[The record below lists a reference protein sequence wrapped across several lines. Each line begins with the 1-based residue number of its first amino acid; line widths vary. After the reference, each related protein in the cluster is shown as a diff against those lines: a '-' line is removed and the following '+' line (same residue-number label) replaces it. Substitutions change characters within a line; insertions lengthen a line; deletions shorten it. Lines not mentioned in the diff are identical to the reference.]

1 MCKGLLDCIYV
12 TVREESISGLF
23 KGLSPSLIKAGFTTA
38 LHLTLYEQTFKLL
51 QPLVN
56 NY

>member
-12 TVREESISGLF
+12 TLREESISGLF

-38 LHLTLYEQTFKLL
+38 LHLTLYEQTLELL